1 LARHWLFKVCYLQTN
16 EAAMDIPVARRKT
29 NLLSKFNSIWLL
41 LALVVVTVLSI
52 PFFLSDAMPSVDE
65 SEVWVGEVKRGQM
78 AREVRGVGVLAPSS
92 IRWIV
97 SASAGRVE
105 RLLIKPGA
113 RVGKGSVIAH
123 VSNPQLNRQL
133 QQAQWD
139 FDAAQAKLLAVTA
152 ELEEQKLE
160 QQMLVTEAELSLESA
175 NMLEQAQLP
184 LAQKNIIS
192 DIDFENTKLQ
202 TRQSEIML
210 TFRRKTQQRR
220 LEVIEA
226 RLKAEKAQVQKY
238 DNLVSNIEAQVA
250 ELTITAGIDGVLQAL
265 SVEVGQQVDV
275 GSTIAHVA
283 DPASLVAE
291 LQIPQVQAK
300 DITLDL
306 LVSVDTRNGLI
317 EGRVSRIDPRVS
329 QGNVQVDV
337 ELVSKLP
344 QGVRPDLS
352 VTGIITIESIQD
364 ALYVER
370 PSGVSP
376 QTESN
381 LFVLDPRSQIAN
393 QTTVNLGRASVNQ
406 VEILSGLS
414 VGDFVLISDTS
425 AFGQHP
431 SIRITQ

>member
-1 LARHWLFKVCYLQTN
+1 
-16 EAAMDIPVARRKT
+16 MDIPV
-29 NLLSKFNSIWLL
+29 SKQRIGFFSKLKSVWVLA
-41 LALVVVTVLSI
+41 ALVCLSLLI
-52 PFFLSDAMPSVDE
+52 LPFFWRDAMPSIDE
-65 SEVWVGEVKRGQM
+65 GDIWVGEVKRGHM
-78 AREVRGVGVLAPSS
+78 AREVRGVGVLAPSD

-105 RLLIKPGA
+105 RLMIKPGA
-113 RVGKGSVIAH
+113 RVEKGSVIAH
-123 VSNPQLNRQL
+123 VANPQLNRQL

-139 FDAAQAKLLAVTA
+139 WDAAKAKLLAVTA

-160 QQMLVTEAELSLESA
+160 QQMLVTEAELNLESA
-175 NMLEQAQLP
+175 KMLEQAQLP

-202 TRQSEIML
+202 TRQSDILL
-210 TFRRKTQQRR
+210 TFRRKSQQRR

-226 RLKAEKAQVQKY
+226 RLQAEKAQVEKY
-238 DNLVSNIEAQVA
+238 HNLVSNIEAQVA
-250 ELTITAGIDGVLQAL
+250 ELTITAGIDGVLQAI

-283 DPASLVAE
+283 DPESLVAE

-300 DITLDL
+300 DISLDL
-306 LVSVDTRNGLI
+306 IVSVDTRNGLI

-337 ELVSKLP
+337 ELVSQLP
-344 QGVRPDLS
+344 QGARPDLS

-364 ALYVER
+364 TLYVER
-370 PSGVSP
+370 PSGISP
-376 QTESN
+376 QTEST
-381 LFVLDPRSQIAN
+381 LFVLDPRNQVASQ
-393 QTTVNLGRASVNQ
+393 TSVNLGRASVSQ

-425 AFGQHP
+425 AFGQHS
-431 SIRITQ
+431 SIRIIQ